1 MRGPA
6 VLEVQQALAALGL
19 LPGPFDAAYGPAT
32 AAAVKAFQSARG
44 LDVDG
49 WVGAQTRAALAAAAA
64 ANDAATQSL
73 DLSLFYET
81 GEIRLVPERA
91 WAIAEQS
98 LAARGLDRLDAE
110 VSDVRIEDG
119 GTSVVVI
126 IRGHA
131 KYLFAKAVPGGREGI
146 DVTASSEAH
155 AADLAE

>member
-1 MRGPA
+1 MLMPAA
-6 VLEVQQALAALGL
+6 VLVFMILGALAV
-19 LPGPFDAAYGPAT
+19 DYGGTFVAHRDL
-32 AAAVKAFQSARG
+32 AN
-44 LDVDG
+44 
-49 WVGAQTRAALAAAAA
+49 AAAAA

-98 LAARGLDRLDAE
+98 LAARGLDRLNAE

-119 GTSVVVI
+119 GTSVVVT

-131 KYLFAKAVPGGREGI
+131 KYVFAKAVPGGREGI

>member
-1 MRGPA
+1 MLMPAA
-6 VLEVQQALAALGL
+6 VLVFMILGALAV
-19 LPGPFDAAYGPAT
+19 DYGG
-32 AAAVKAFQSARG
+32 AFVAHRD
-44 LDVDG
+44 L
-49 WVGAQTRAALAAAAA
+49 ANAAAAA

-110 VSDVRIEDG
+110 VSDVRIEDN
-119 GTSVVVI
+119 GTSVVVT

-131 KYLFAKAVPGGREGI
+131 DYLFAKAIPGGREGI
-146 DVTASSEAH
+146 DITASSAAH
-155 AADLAE
+155 AADLVE